1 MTTAI
6 RRNADLT
13 MGSEELNEVLEGL
26 PVPTFVI
33 NLDHRVTHW
42 NRACEHVLGYSAA
55 QMLGTRQ
62 QWRPFYP
69 TERPV
74 MADLVVS
81 GELESC
87 LDTYYGSKFRASTII
102 PGSYEAEDFF
112 PEMGP
117 AGTWL
122 YFAAA
127 PLRNAAGELI
137 GAIEMLQDISAER
150 LAGQA
155 LEREHQVINAIIEHF
170 PSAISV
176 TDRELRLIKHNAQFR
191 QILNF
196 PDEMLNTP
204 TPLED
209 YIRFSAQRGEYGD
222 VDVED
227 CVAEALDRARQASAH
242 CFERTRP
249 DGTVLEIKGSPLP
262 DGGFISSYTDITAR
276 KHDEARIRCLLD
288 EQRLI
293 FDNVHVGIV
302 WVRQRRIVRCNKR
315 MADMFMF
322 DDPESLKGNLTRVF
336 YDSDAQYERIGEEL
350 YANLESQGC
359 AQEEYEVSRQDGSSM
374 WIMLTGRPLDQN
386 DVRAGSI
393 WVYTDVTAKHQQE
406 AQLKLAERVF
416 AHSSE
421 ALLITDPNCI
431 VVNVNKAFLKITG
444 YEADEVIGQTPR
456 MLKSGRHDAAFYQE
470 MWAAVAEHDLWEG
483 EVWDRRK
490 NGQIYPTWLSITVV
504 RDADGAVINYIGSFS
519 DMTERKEALERIRY
533 LAHHDPLTGLPN
545 RLLLRER
552 FNQVAAQLRRSG
564 CSLAF
569 MFLDLDHFKRIND
582 SLGHRVGDSLLIA
595 VVKRLRSCLRE
606 CDTLSRQGGD
616 EFILILSDVD
626 GREIAAK
633 VADKIITSLSQPFS
647 INGQALNTSVSVGI
661 VVSPEDGED
670 FDTLMQ
676 KADTAM
682 YASKERGRGTYS
694 FFHPSMDEVAKRRMN
709 LANSLRNALHTDEF
723 ELLYQ
728 PQVYA
733 DSGRMFGAEALLRW
747 HPKDRAPVSPVEFI
761 PVAEEIG
768 MILPLG
774 EWVIAKACEQARRW
788 RDAGLVCRIAV
799 NVSGVQIYRSDLLAM
814 VQRAAREA
822 GISPKLIQVELTE
835 STLIDDSLLVQ
846 DVIRAL
852 KAIGTTVAIDD
863 FGTGYSSLAYL
874 KRFRVD
880 KLKIDRSFIIDSCIN
895 EESAAMSRAVIGIAQ
910 SLNMRAIAEGVESI
924 DQLEFLRRSGC
935 NEIQGYYY
943 SQPLTPADFVSFAN
957 KAGPMRP

>member
-1 MTTAI
+1 
-6 RRNADLT
+6 
-13 MGSEELNEVLEGL
+13 MGSEELNEVLDSL

-33 NLDHRVTHW
+33 NLDHRITHW

-69 TERPV
+69 SERPV

-87 LDTYYGSKFRASTII
+87 LDAYYGSKFRASSII
-102 PGSYEAEDFF
+102 PGTYEAEDFF
-112 PEMGP
+112 PDLGP

-127 PLRNAAGELI
+127 PLRNVEGELI
-137 GAIEMLQDISAER
+137 GAIEVLQDISAER
-150 LAGQA
+150 HAGQA
-155 LEREHQVINAIIEHF
+155 LAREHQIINAIIEHF

-176 TDRELRLIKHNAQFR
+176 TDRDLRLIKHNALFR
-191 QILNF
+191 QVLNF
-196 PDEMLNTP
+196 PDEMLNMP

-209 YIRFSAQRGEYGD
+209 YIRFNAYRGEYGV

-227 CVAEALDRARQASAH
+227 YVAEALNRARQASAH

-276 KHDEARIRCLLD
+276 KQDEARIRSLLE
-288 EQRLI
+288 EQQLI

-322 DDPESLKGNLTRVF
+322 DDPEQLNGNLTRIF
-336 YDSDAQYERIGEEL
+336 YDSDEQYEQIGNEL
-350 YANLESQGC
+350 YANLESHGS
-359 AQEEYEVSRQDGSSM
+359 AQDEYEMRRRDGASI
-374 WIMLTGRPLDQN
+374 WVMLTGRPLDRN
-386 DVRAGSI
+386 DVRSGSI
-393 WVYTDVTAKHQQE
+393 WVYTDVTAKRQQE
-406 AQLKLAERVF
+406 ARLELAERVF

-421 ALLITDPNCI
+421 ALLITDPAGVI
-431 VVNVNKAFLKITG
+431 VNVNKAFSKITG
-444 YEADEVIGQTPR
+444 FPAEEVIGQTPR
-456 MLKSGRHDAAFYQE
+456 ILKSGRHDESFYRD
-470 MWAAVAEHDLWEG
+470 MWAAVAEHGQWEG

-490 NGQIYPTWLSITVV
+490 NGQIYPKWLSIAAV
-504 RDADGAVINYIGSFS
+504 RDTAGEVINYIGSFS
-519 DMTERKEALERIRY
+519 DITERKEALEKIRY

-552 FNQVAAQLRRSG
+552 FNHVISQLRRSG

-582 SLGHRVGDSLLIA
+582 SLGHRVGDNLLIA

-633 VADKIITSLSQPFS
+633 VAEKIIASLSQPFS
-647 INGQALNTSVSVGI
+647 INGQTLNTSASVGI
-661 VVSPEDGED
+661 VVSPEDGDD

-694 FFHPSMDEVAKRRMN
+694 FFHPSMDELAKRRMG
-709 LANSLRNALHTDEF
+709 LANSLRHALHSDEF
-723 ELLYQ
+723 ALVYQ

-747 HPKDRAPVSPVEFI
+747 YPKDRDPVSPVEFI

-768 MILPLG
+768 VILPLG
-774 EWVIAKACEQARRW
+774 EWVISQACEQARRW

-799 NVSGVQIYRSDLLAM
+799 NVSGVQIYRSDLIAM

-835 STLIDDSLLVQ
+835 STLIDDSLMVQ
-846 DVIRAL
+846 DVIGSL

-880 KLKIDRSFIIDSCIN
+880 KLKIDRSFIIDACVN
-895 EESAAMSRAVIGIAQ
+895 EESAAMSRAVISIAQ
-910 SLNMRAIAEGVESI
+910 SLNMRAIAEGVESA
-924 DQLEFLRRSGC
+924 DQLEFLRRAGC

-943 SQPLTPADFVSFAN
+943 SQPLCPADFVCFAN
-957 KAGPMRP
+957 KAGPARA